1 MSLSS
6 KHTYNQHLA
15 ILTEFPKEKPSR
27 ENLDLPPTHVPPD
40 RHAHTHTHTHTHTSP
55 LGRWSSH
62 EQGQMVAG
70 LFIRQLEK
78 KVTNAH
84 LCPKFVGD

>member
-40 RHAHTHTHTHTHTSP
+40 RHAHTHTHTHTHHLWADGVHMSKDRGL
-55 LGRWSSH
+55 LGC
-62 EQGQMVAG
+62 
-70 LFIRQLEK
+70 L
-78 KVTNAH
+78 
-84 LCPKFVGD
+84 